1 MDRSSTAPSR
11 LRAFVRLGR
20 PLFLGGGILM
30 FGLGTALSGSFHLR
44 LYLLGQLAVTA
55 LQLMTHYANDYFDYA
70 VDCAN
75 TTPTRW
81 SGGSRV
87 LPDGELPRE
96 VALAAALACAA
107 VGAITA
113 AVLAVMAGAWTL
125 VALAAIALLA
135 WEYSAP
141 PLRLCARGLGELATA
156 LVVTVLVPWLG
167 FALQASPG
175 GASAAAL
182 VGAVVPPALLQIAM
196 LLAIE
201 IPDRAGD
208 AACGKRT
215 LVVRLGAARAA
226 RLYAAVT
233 VLAYLWLPLAAALAL
248 LPARVALAAAL
259 PAPLAAWRIA
269 CITRDHRDRT
279 AYERLAFFAV
289 LLLVATAACELV
301 ALLVPGLWHAA

>member
-1 MDRSSTAPSR
+1 VGRSSTAASR

-20 PLFLGGGILM
+20 PLFLGGGFLM
-30 FGLGTALSGSFHLR
+30 FGLGTALSGRFHLQR
-44 LYLLGQLAVTA
+44 YLLGQLAVTA
-55 LQLMTHYANDYFDYA
+55 FQLMTHYANDYFDYA
-70 VDCAN
+70 ADCAN

-96 VALAAALACAA
+96 VALAAALAFAA
-107 VGAITA
+107 VGTVTA
-113 AVLAVMAGAWTL
+113 AVLAAIAGAWTL
-125 VALAAIALLA
+125 AALAAIALLA

-156 LVVTVLVPWLG
+156 VVVTVLVPWLG
-167 FALQASPG
+167 YALQASP
-175 GASAAAL
+175 APTHALAA
-182 VGAVVPPALLQIAM
+182 AVVPPALLQIAM

-208 AACGKRT
+208 AACSKRT

-226 RLYAAVT
+226 RLYATVT
-233 VLAYLWLPLAAALAL
+233 ALAYLWLPLAAALAL

-269 CITRDHRDRT
+269 RIARDLRDRT

>member
-1 MDRSSTAPSR
+1 
-11 LRAFVRLGR
+11 VRLGR
-20 PLFLGGGILM
+20 PLFLVGGIVM
-30 FGLGTALSGSFHLR
+30 FGLGTALAGSFHLVR
-44 LYLLGQLAVTA
+44 YLLGQLAVTA

-70 VDCAN
+70 ADCAN

-96 VALAAALACAA
+96 TALAGALACAA
-107 VGAITA
+107 AGAITA
-113 AVLAVMAGAWTL
+113 GVLAFVAGAWTL
-125 VALAAIALLA
+125 AALAAIAVLA

-141 PLRLCARGLGELATA
+141 PLRFCARGLGELATA

-167 FALQASPG
+167 FALQAGPA

-182 VGAVVPPALLQIAM
+182 AGALVPPVLLQVAM

-208 AACGKRT
+208 AASGKRT

-226 RLYAAVT
+226 LLYAALT
-233 VLAYLWLPLAAALAL
+233 ALAYLWLPLAAALHL
-248 LPARVALAAAL
+248 LPRTVALVATL
-259 PAPLAAWRIA
+259 PAPFAAWRIA
-269 CITRDHRDRT
+269 RIARDHRDRA

-289 LLLVATAACELV
+289 ALLVATAGCELL
-301 ALLVPGLWHAA
+301 ALLASNAGTTNPV